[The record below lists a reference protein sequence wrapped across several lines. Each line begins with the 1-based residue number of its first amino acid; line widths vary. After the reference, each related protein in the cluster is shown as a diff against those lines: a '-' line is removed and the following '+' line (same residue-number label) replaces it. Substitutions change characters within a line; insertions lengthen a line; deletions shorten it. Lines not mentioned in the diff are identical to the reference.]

1 MQAVKSLHSKVT
13 ASTALPIHATTA
25 VLQCSLGRVKV
36 FPGGEGEGGSQSKW
50 LCCLSNQQDPAQKP
64 ILQVID
70 QTVYVPGEA
79 P

>member
-1 MQAVKSLHSKVT
+1 MRQQQSFSAAWAESKSS
-13 ASTALPIHATTA
+13 
-25 VLQCSLGRVKV
+25 R
-36 FPGGEGEGGSQSKW
+36 GGEGEGGSQSKW